1 MYYELINQHL
11 LVASREGARRVV
23 AMDKDF
29 WSVVSIS
36 GPSEPLNE
44 LPSAKRILRVVFDDT
59 EIADESNA
67 MMPPRS
73 EDLRSIF
80 QFVDKVPGAPL
91 LIHCQVGISRSAAVA
106 LALICRKIGGD
117 EGRWDQA
124 VETLLDIR
132 PQAKPNALVLRL
144 GLELF
149 MSPGEASRHATNLIH
164 HPRLFAN
171 RFRTNDE

>member
-11 LVASREGARRVV
+11 HVASREGARRVV

-44 LPSAKRILRVVFDDT
+44 LPSAKRILRAVFDDT

-67 MMPPRS
+67 LIPPRS

-80 QFVDKVPGAPL
+80 QFIDEVPGAPL

-106 LALICRKIGGD
+106 LALICREIPKE
-117 EGRWDQA
+117 EGFWDRA
-124 VETLLDIR
+124 VDTLLDIR

-149 MSPGEASRHATNLIH
+149 MPLGEAGRHATNLIN

-171 RFRTNDE
+171 RFRPNEE